1 MTHTVVGTA
10 GHIDHGKTLLVKA
23 LTGTD
28 TDQAPEEK
36 ARGITIELGFAFLG
50 EDIAIIDV
58 PGHERFVKTMVA
70 GVSAIDVALLVIA
83 ADDGV
88 MPQSREHLDV
98 LELLGI
104 KRGIVVLNKVDVVD
118 GEWLELVEE
127 EVREFVQGTFLA
139 EAEICRVSALSGEGV
154 DVLRGKL
161 VEMAAATQVR
171 QLDTPFRL
179 PVDRAFVV
187 KGFGLVCTGTVVA
200 GELGEGDVIEV
211 LPAGQSARVRNIE
224 MHGHGVKKVGAG
236 DRAAINLSGVDHEKV
251 QRGDALM
258 AAGFFRATS
267 MIDVRLRLLPSCSI
281 ELEQRARVRLH
292 MGTAEV
298 LARVVLLDRDI
309 LLPGDSALAQLRLET
324 PLCAAW
330 GDRFVMRRYSP
341 AISIGGGTVLDPHPL
356 KHRRADDKTCAH
368 LRALEN
374 DDPLVV
380 VETLLLGADDRLLT
394 QRELAATLAFSM
406 RRVGELL
413 AQLEQNGRIALVGSE
428 GEHSVLYIEVR
439 QMWEKRIEAALLAY
453 HAEFP
458 LRAGLRREELRQ
470 RSARYAHPELF
481 DQVLAHLE
489 RVGSVVMAAAMVR
502 ASAHQIEFGAE
513 EEALRARVEQAVHT
527 RDWSSLKDAAGL
539 ARDLGV
545 QPKTLEA
552 VLGALQ
558 SLGVVVALEGGL
570 LLHAAIVAEAR
581 ASLVA
586 YLQEH
591 QQITV
596 AEYREL
602 MGSNRKCA
610 LALLAHFD
618 GEGLSERQGDLR
630 VLVNGN

>member
-1 MTHTVVGTA
+1 MAHTVVGTA

-28 TDQAPEEK
+28 TDRAPEEK

-50 EDIAIIDV
+50 DDIAIIDV

-98 LELLGI
+98 LQLLGI
-104 KRGIVVLNKVDVVD
+104 KRGIIALNKVDAVD
-118 GEWLELVEE
+118 AEWLELVED
-127 EVREFVQGTFLA
+127 EVREFVQDTFLA
-139 EAEICRVSALSGEGV
+139 DAEICRVSALNGAGI
-154 DVLRGKL
+154 DALREKL
-161 VEMAAATQVR
+161 VEMAAATQAR

-179 PVDRAFVV
+179 PIDRAFVV

-200 GELGEGDVIEV
+200 GELGEGDAAEV
-211 LPAGQSARVRNIE
+211 FPAGQSARVRNIE
-224 MHGHGVKKVGAG
+224 VHGQAVKKIAAG
-236 DRAAINLSGVDHEKV
+236 DRAAVNLSGIDHENV

-258 AAGFFRATS
+258 AAGFFKVTS
-267 MIDVRLRLLPSCSI
+267 MLDVRLSLLPSCTI
-281 ELEQRARVRLH
+281 ELEQRTRVRLH

-298 LARVVLLDRDI
+298 LARVVLLDCDI
-309 LLPGDSALAQLRLET
+309 LLPGEDALAQLRLET

-330 GDRFVMRRYSP
+330 GDRFVVRRYSP
-341 AISIGGGTVLDPHPL
+341 ALSIGGGAVLDPHPR
-356 KHRRADDKTCAH
+356 KHRRADEAACAH

-374 DDPLVV
+374 DDPLEV
-380 VETLLLGADDRLLT
+380 VEALLLAAGDRLVS
-394 QRELAATLAFSM
+394 QRELAGTLALSLH
-406 RRVGELL
+406 RVGELL
-413 AQLEQNGRIALVGSE
+413 VQLEQGERILLVGSE
-428 GEHSVLYIEVR
+428 GERSILHTQVR
-439 QMWEKRIEAALLAY
+439 QAWEERVEAALLAY

-470 RSARYAHPELF
+470 RSARYAQPELF
-481 DQVLAHLE
+481 DQVLSQLE
-489 RVGSVVMAAAMVR
+489 RAGQVVMAAAIVR
-502 ASAHQIEFGAE
+502 ASSHQIEFGE
-513 EEALRARVEQAVHT
+513 QEEALRSRVEQAVRT

-539 ARDLGV
+539 ARELGV
-545 QPKTLEA
+545 QVRALEA

-558 SLGVVVALEGGL
+558 SLGIVVALEGGL
-570 LLHAAIVAEAR
+570 LLHADIIAEAR
-581 ASLVA
+581 TSLVA
-586 YLQEH
+586 YLREH

-602 MGSNRKCA
+602 MQSNRKCA

-630 VLVNGN
+630 VLVNGK

>member
-1 MTHTVVGTA
+1 MAHTVVGTA

-28 TDQAPEEK
+28 TDRAPEEK

-50 EDIAIIDV
+50 EEIAIIDV

-98 LELLGI
+98 LQLLGI
-104 KRGIVVLNKVDVVD
+104 KRGIIALNKVDSVD

-127 EVREFVQGTFLA
+127 EVREFVQGTFLE
-139 EAEICRVSALSGEGV
+139 EAEICRVSALSGEGI
-154 DVLRGKL
+154 DALRAAL
-161 VEMAAATQVR
+161 VEMAAATQAR

-179 PVDRAFVV
+179 PVDRAFVM
-187 KGFGLVCTGTVVA
+187 KGFGVVCTGTVVA
-200 GELGEGDVIEV
+200 GELGEGETVEV
-211 LPAGQSARVRNIE
+211 FPGGQSARVRNIE
-224 MHGHGVKKVGAG
+224 VHGHSVKKVSAG
-236 DRAAINLSGVDHEKV
+236 DRAAINLSGIDHEKV

-258 AAGFFRATS
+258 AAGLFKATS
-267 MIDVRLRLLPSCSI
+267 MIDVRLQLLSSCAI

-298 LARVVLLDRDI
+298 LARVVLLDCDI
-309 LLPGDSALAQLRLET
+309 LLPGNEALAQLRLEK

-341 AISIGGGTVLDPHPL
+341 ALSIGGGAVLDPHPL
-356 KHRRADDKTCAH
+356 KHRRADEKTCAH
-368 LRALEN
+368 LRSLEK
-374 DDPLVV
+374 DDPLEV
-380 VETLLLGADDRLLT
+380 VEALLLGAGDRLLA
-394 QRELAATLAFSM
+394 QREVAGALALSM

-413 AQLEQNGRIALVGSE
+413 DQLERSGRIVQVGVE
-428 GEHSVLYIEVR
+428 GERSLLHLQVR
-439 QMWEKRIEAALLAY
+439 QVWQERVQKALAAY

-470 RSARYAHPELF
+470 RSARYAHSELF
-481 DQVLAHLE
+481 DQVLAHME
-489 RVGSVVMAAAMVR
+489 REGQIVIAAATVR
-502 ASAHQIEFGAE
+502 VSAHRIEFGE
-513 EEALRARVEQAVHT
+513 VEEALRERVEQAVYT
-527 RDWSSLKDAAGL
+527 RDWSGLKDAAGL
-539 ARDLGV
+539 ARELGV
-545 QPKTLEA
+545 QLKVLEA

-570 LLHAAIVAEAR
+570 LLHTDIVAEAR

-586 YLQEH
+586 YLQER

-602 MGSNRKCA
+602 MQSNRKCA

-630 VLVNGN
+630 VLVEKK